1 MKSGIQLELCCADIH
16 SVQLAELYKV
26 DAVEL
31 CMDLLSG
38 GLTPSC
44 GAVRKARK
52 LFSGELGILIRPRK
66 GNFVYDPLEQELMLE
81 DVRMAIDEGVDNIV
95 FACLDTEDR
104 LNRKF
109 ADQLIHVSNG
119 MPLVFNRAID
129 ICRQPELLIQ
139 DLMDYQVD
147 RVLTSGRAKVIT
159 DGLETI
165 LRWMDDFGHP
175 FQWVL
180 CGKVNAANF
189 SDLMNRQVQ
198 LTRIH
203 GAISAK
209 TDANNKYIPFDLGN
223 PEVIDQQELK
233 SLLELMSRP

>member
-38 GLTPSC
+38 GLTPSS
-44 GAVRKARK
+44 GAVKKARN
-52 LFSGELGILIRPRK
+52 LFSGELGVLIRPRK
-66 GNFVYDPLEQELMLE
+66 GNFVYDNLEQELMLE
-81 DVRMAIDEGVDNIV
+81 DVRMAIDEGADNIV
-95 FACLDTEDR
+95 FACLDPNDR

-109 ADQLIHVSNG
+109 ADQLIQVSNG

-129 ICRQPELLIQ
+129 ICRQPELLIE
-139 DLMDYQVD
+139 DLIEIQVD
-147 RVLTSGRAKVIT
+147 RVLTSGRARVIT
-159 DGLETI
+159 DGVETI
-165 LRWMDDFGHP
+165 HRWMDDFGHP

-180 CGKVNAANF
+180 CGKLNAANF
-189 SDLMNRQVQ
+189 SDLSHQVQ

-203 GAISAK
+203 GALSAK
-209 TDANNKYIPFDLGN
+209 SDVKDKYIPFDLGI

-233 SLLELMSRP
+233 SLLEFMSRP